1 MHGLKYVLLLSFLR
15 FLFLLGLRHLNVTD
29 SSLGVPSGHLT
40 AINILLLVTGRITG
54 CVPAAITHTFG
65 LDF

>member
-1 MHGLKYVLLLSFLR
+1 MILKYILLLPFLR

-29 SSLGVPSGHLT
+29 SSLGVPCGHLT
-40 AINILLLVTGRITG
+40 AINILLLVTG